1 MIGPLAS
8 ILHLLYTLFLLAV
21 GAWGIFFL
29 DWEVASFYALG
40 PDAFDGVAGATLHN
54 QFRFLKAI
62 ELTFGIFSFVY
73 RKDILAGGLNCTI
86 FLAGVFLGI
95 FARGLSWLLDGTPH
109 PAFQTFFVAEIL
121 IFLFVWLNARQ
132 AMAKP

>member
-8 ILHLLYTLFLLAV
+8 FLHLVYTLFLLGV

-29 DWEVASFYALG
+29 DWEAATFYALG
-40 PDAFDGVAGATLHN
+40 PDAFEGTAGATLLN

-86 FLAGVFLGI
+86 FLTGVFLGA

-109 PAFQTFFVAEIL
+109 MAFQTFFFAEVL
-121 IFLFVWLNARQ
+121 IFLTVWLNARQ